1 MGLAVGA
8 GYYSLTT
15 LIFLAMLVIQFPLR
29 WVENAIEARLPSA
42 QGARTQRQES
52 GRIPEHDE

>member
-15 LIFLAMLVIQFPLR
+15 LILLAMLVIQFPLR
-29 WVENAIEARLPSA
+29 WVEIEARLPSA